1 MITKKEEKN
10 MKIKTSRIMIIIFI
24 LCIIGGVTYF
34 ILQKS
39 NPKEEAKK
47 EVNYE
52 TVNIITNM
60 KLAISN
66 FDSIHPYI
74 TKNREVIYLDS
85 LIFEPLL
92 TITEDYHITPCLAKE
107 WSKVGE
113 KSYIIK
119 LKENMKWSNGESLT
133 AQDVKFSIEEIQNVK
148 DSVYYEN
155 VKNIQKVEVI
165 DTTTINIQLKQEI
178 PFFEYNLIFPIIS
191 KKESIKSSTTIPLG
205 TGQFKIL
212 SIQKEKIE
220 LTQNEYWNQIEDKR
234 ANIKTITV
242 NLYETMG
249 EIYNAFKLGNIDF
262 IHTTNRNVEE
272 HIGSMGYGKKIYS
285 GREYDYLS
293 FNCKNSMMQ
302 FEEIRKAIELALDQ
316 EKIIVASL
324 ENKVTASCFPI
335 DSKSYL
341 LKDIEMTYKSNVTK
355 AKKVLEEAGWKYDNG
370 FWQKEI
376 EGQTKTI
383 NITLFVSKENEQR
396 IKVANEIKTQLEE
409 LGIKIK
415 VEEITNEKYQEVLT
429 NHEYEMLIT
438 GVYTSFSPDL
448 TSFFAQGNLANYE
461 NEEIN
466 TILTQL
472 NNITEEELRKEKYKR
487 IFEIYKKEVPYIGLY
502 TNQEVIA
509 YSTSFRG
516 EITPNHYN
524 IYYNFSNWYRQE

>member
-1 MITKKEEKN
+1 

-39 NPKEEAKK
+39 NQKEEAKK

-60 KLAISN
+60 KLAISS

-92 TITEDYHITPCLAKE
+92 AITEDYHITPCLAKE

-119 LKENMKWSNGESLT
+119 LKETIKWSNGESLT
-133 AQDVKFSIEEIQNVK
+133 AQDVKFSIEAIQNLK
-148 DSVYYEN
+148 DSIYYEN
-155 VKNIQKVEVI
+155 VKNIQQTEVI
-165 DTTTINIQLKQEI
+165 DNNTVNIKLKQEI

-191 KKESIKSSTTIPLG
+191 EKQYKKENIKSSKTIPVG
-205 TGQFKIL
+205 TGQYKIV
-212 SIQKEKIE
+212 SMQEDKIE
-220 LTQNEYWNQIEDKR
+220 LNQNEEWYQIVDKMP
-234 ANIKTITV
+234 NIKTITV

-249 EIYNAFKLGNIDF
+249 EIYNAFKLGSIDLL
-262 IHTTNRNVEE
+262 HTTNRNVEE
-272 HIGSMGYGKKIYS
+272 YIGSMGYGKQIYS

-293 FNCKNSMMQ
+293 LNCKNSMMQ
-302 FEEIRKAIELALDQ
+302 LKEVRKAIELALNQ

-335 DSKSYL
+335 DAKSYL
-341 LKDIEMTYKSNVTK
+341 LKDIEITYQSNIAK
-355 AKKVLEEAGWKYDNG
+355 AKKVLEQAGWKYEYG
-370 FWQKEI
+370 LWQKEI

-415 VEEITNEKYQEVLT
+415 VEEITNEKYQEVLA
-429 NHEYEMLIT
+429 NHDYEMIIT

-487 IFEIYKKEVPYIGLY
+487 IFEIYQEEAPYIGLY